1 MTPRLRL
8 VLALLLP
15 IAAGGL
21 QWLLWENWIKPYV
34 WFLFFPVAFFSAW
47 LGGLAGGIGG
57 TLISALLVW
66 YVFIPLPFSFTL
78 QRLSTAFSIMVFIGM
93 GCLFSWFHDK
103 LRRALSFSEG
113 RFEATFEQVAVGIAL
128 VAPNG
133 RFLRVNLRLS
143 TIVGYSPEELMA
155 RTFHDITHPDDLDAN
170 LAYVRRA
177 LTGEIDT
184 FAMEKRYIRKDG
196 SIVWVKLTVALS
208 RKPGGAPD
216 YFIVVI
222 EDISGRK
229 RAEQRFRQLFEQAPV
244 ALATSDREGNL
255 LLINEAFIDLFGYH
269 VEEIPTVAHWRTR
282 VLPDAGQ
289 RAAAERDRSSLWPA
303 EQPAELVEQS
313 VLCRDGS
320 RKTVLLSRLRLGDEM
335 MLAAIDI
342 SQRKAAEIQLRERNA
357 ELERFDRASID
368 RELQMIV
375 LKRQVNEMA
384 RELGREPPYDL
395 SFADTLPCR
404 SEP

>member
-57 TLISALLVW
+57 TLISALMVW
-66 YVFIPLPFSFTL
+66 YVFIPPPFSFTL
-78 QRLSTAFSIMVFIGM
+78 PNPTALFSIMVFIGM
-93 GCLFSWFHDK
+93 GCLFSWFHEK
-103 LRRALSFSEG
+103 LLRALSSSEG
-113 RFEATFEQVAVGIAL
+113 RFEATFEQAAVGIAL
-128 VAPNG
+128 VALDG
-133 RFLRVNLRLS
+133 RFLRVNHRLS
-143 TIVGYSPEELMA
+143 TIVGYAPEELMA
-155 RTFHDITHPDDLDAN
+155 RTFHDITHPDDLDAD
-170 LAYVRRA
+170 LAYVRRVLA
-177 LTGEIDT
+177 GEIDT
-184 FAMEKRYIRKDG
+184 FTMEKRYFRKDG
-196 SIVWVKLTVALS
+196 SIVWVNLTVSLA
-208 RKPGGAPD
+208 RKASGAPD
-216 YFIVVI
+216 YFIAVI
-222 EDISGRK
+222 ENISDRK
-229 RAEQRFRQLFEQAPV
+229 LAERRFRQLFEQAPV
-244 ALATSDREGNL
+244 ALATSDRDGNL
-255 LLINEAFIDLFGYH
+255 LLINDAFIDLFGYH
-269 VEEIPTVAHWRTR
+269 IEEIPTIADWRTR

-289 RAAAERDRSSLWPA
+289 HTAAEQDWSSKWPA

-320 RKTVLLSRLRLGDEM
+320 RKTVLLSRLRLADEM
-335 MLAAIDI
+335 MLAATDI
-342 SQRKAAEIQLRERNA
+342 SQRKAAETRLRERNA

-395 SFADTLPCR
+395 SFADTLP
-404 SEP
+404 P

>member
-15 IAAGGL
+15 IAACGL
-21 QWLLWENWIKPYV
+21 QWLLWEHWIKPYV
-34 WFLFFPVAFFSAW
+34 WFLFFPAAFFSAW

-66 YVFIPLPFSFTL
+66 YVFIPPPFSFTL
-78 QRLSTAFSIMVFIGM
+78 PHLSTAFSIVVFTGM

-103 LRRALSFSEG
+103 LRRALSSSEG
-113 RFEATFEQVAVGIAL
+113 RFEATFEQAAVGIAQ
-128 VAPNG
+128 VAPSG

-155 RTFHDITHPDDLDAN
+155 RTFRDITHPDDLDAD

-177 LTGEIDT
+177 LAGEIDT
-184 FAMEKRYIRKDG
+184 FAMEKRYFRKDG
-196 SIVWVKLTVALS
+196 SIVWVNLTVALA
-208 RKPGGAPD
+208 RKHGGAPD
-216 YFIVVI
+216 YFIAVI

-244 ALATSDREGNL
+244 ALAMSDRDGNL

-269 VEEIPTVAHWRTR
+269 IEEIQTVAHWRTR

-289 RAAAERDRSSLWPA
+289 RAAAERDRSSQWPA

-320 RKTVLLSRLRLGDEM
+320 RKTVLLSRLRLDDEM

-395 SFADTLPCR
+395 SFTDTLPR
-404 SEP
+404 RGEP